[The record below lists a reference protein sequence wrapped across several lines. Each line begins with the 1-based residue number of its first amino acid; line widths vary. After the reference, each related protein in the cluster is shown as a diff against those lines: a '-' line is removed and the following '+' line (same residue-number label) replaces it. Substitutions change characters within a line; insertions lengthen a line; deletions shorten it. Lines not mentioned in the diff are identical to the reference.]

1 MSKNNNIKDHNDY
14 IVEVKNLKKWFK
26 KGKGFKS
33 LIGGDVNYVK
43 AIDGVSFGIRR
54 GEVFGLIGESGCGKS
69 TTARVVMK
77 LHEPTE
83 GDLIF
88 NGENVTNVNKERLR
102 LYREEV
108 QMIFQDPYA
117 SMNPRF
123 KIKDVLEEALLIHK
137 IEPDREKRLERMRDA
152 LTEVKLTPPDDFL
165 ERYPHLLS
173 GGQRQRAATARAL
186 MLQPQVLVADEPVSM
201 IDLSTKAEILQ
212 MFKDIQKEMGL
223 TYLYIT
229 HDLSTAR
236 YFSDRIAVMYLGRI
250 VEMGTPED
258 VIDHPKHPYTK
269 ALIEAVCDLGPGK
282 VNRVKEVP
290 IKGEIPSASN
300 IPQGCRFHPRC
311 IYATDDCRRLPEPE
325 LELVENKDGS
335 VREGHTVACRRYKEL
350 H

>member
-26 KGKGFKS
+26 KGKGLKS
-33 LIGGDVNYVK
+33 LMGGDVNYVK
-43 AIDGVSFGIRR
+43 AIDGVSFGIKR

-88 NGENVTNVNKERLR
+88 NGENVTNVNRERLR

-123 KIKDVLEEALLIHK
+123 KVKDVLEEALLIHN
-137 IEPDREKRLERMRDA
+137 IEPDREKRLNRMRDA

-236 YFSDRIAVMYLGRI
+236 YFTDRIAVMYLGRI

-282 VNRVKEVP
+282 VNQVKKVP

-311 IYATDDCRRLPEPE
+311 LYATDDCRRLPEPE

-335 VREGHTVACRRYKEL
+335 IREGHTSACRRYKEL

>member
-236 YFSDRIAVMYLGRI
+236 YFTDRIAVMYLGRI

-311 IYATDDCRRLPEPE
+311 IYSTDDCRRLPEPE

>member
-236 YFSDRIAVMYLGRI
+236 YFTDRIAVMYLGRI

>member
-26 KGKGFKS
+26 KGKGLKS
-33 LIGGDVNYVK
+33 LMGGDVNYVK
-43 AIDGVSFGIRR
+43 AIDGVSFGIKR

-88 NGENVTNVNKERLR
+88 NGENVTNVNRERLR

-123 KIKDVLEEALLIHK
+123 KVKDVLEEALLIHN
-137 IEPDREKRLERMRDA
+137 IEPDREKRLNRMRDA

-236 YFSDRIAVMYLGRI
+236 YFTDRIAVMYLGRI

>member
-26 KGKGFKS
+26 KGKGLKS
-33 LIGGDVNYVK
+33 LMGGDVNYVK
-43 AIDGVSFGIRR
+43 AIDGVSFGIKR

-88 NGENVTNVNKERLR
+88 NGENVTNVNRERLR

-123 KIKDVLEEALLIHK
+123 KVKDVLEEALLIHN
-137 IEPDREKRLERMRDA
+137 IEPDREKRLNRMRDA

-236 YFSDRIAVMYLGRI
+236 YFTDRIAVMYLGRI

-282 VNRVKEVP
+282 VNKVKEVP

-311 IYATDDCRRLPEPE
+311 LYATDDCRRLPEPE

-335 VREGHTVACRRYKEL
+335 VREGHTSACRRYKEL